1 MKKYSSTTRANSRH
15 SIVRKWQRGLI
26 VTALVLLC
34 GWLFPPLVSSIS
46 FVVLYPVTVVSSWY
60 QYSEGAFPSYLRSR
74 AELTKEIDE
83 LKATIANDTG
93 TELSVKRLLE
103 ENMQLRSAAEVS
115 TSTNRISARV
125 IAQPSKL
132 SYDLLQIDQGSDT
145 GIVVGAPVFLGFDT
159 VIGVVVHVARTYA
172 FVELVTTPGF
182 IATAY
187 IVGPNVFANLEGIGG
202 GVARVRVPQGIA
214 LREGNPILLPS
225 VSSGVYGEVVRIENV
240 PTQPEQFGYVTPPLS
255 LQSILY
261 VSVAKDVPSE
271 KSELEIETSVRASVQ
286 SYFKLNTIP
295 DSMEFASTTN
305 SASPETGTTSS
316 STATSTN

>member
-1 MKKYSSTTRANSRH
+1 MSG
-15 SIVRKWQRGLI
+15 V
-26 VTALVLLC
+26 
-34 GWLFPPLVSSIS
+34 S
-46 FVVLYPVTVVSSWY
+46 FVVLYPVTAVSSWY

-83 LKATIANDTG
+83 LKATIANDSG

-103 ENMQLRSAAEVS
+103 ENMQLRSAAQVS

-132 SYDLLQIDQGSDT
+132 SYDLLQIDQGSET
-145 GIVVGAPVFLGFDT
+145 GIVVGAPVFLGVDT

-182 IATAY
+182 MATAY

-214 LREGNPILLPS
+214 LREGNLILLPS

-305 SASPETGTTSS
+305 SASPETSTTSS
-316 STATSTN
+316 STASSTN

>member
-1 MKKYSSTTRANSRH
+1 MSG
-15 SIVRKWQRGLI
+15 V
-26 VTALVLLC
+26 
-34 GWLFPPLVSSIS
+34 S
-46 FVVLYPVTVVSSWY
+46 FVVLYPVTAVSSWY

-132 SYDLLQIDQGSDT
+132 SYDLLQIDQGSET
-145 GIVVGAPVFLGFDT
+145 GIVVGAPVFLGVDT

-182 IATAY
+182 MATAY

-214 LREGNPILLPS
+214 LREGNLILLPS
-225 VSSGVYGEVVRIENV
+225 VSSGVYGEVVRVENV

-316 STATSTN
+316 SSATSTN

>member
-1 MKKYSSTTRANSRH
+1 MSG
-15 SIVRKWQRGLI
+15 V
-26 VTALVLLC
+26 
-34 GWLFPPLVSSIS
+34 S
-46 FVVLYPVTVVSSWY
+46 FVVLYPVTAVSSWY

-132 SYDLLQIDQGSDT
+132 SYDLLQIDQGSET
-145 GIVVGAPVFLGFDT
+145 GIVVGAPVFLGVDT

-182 IATAY
+182 MATAY

-214 LREGNPILLPS
+214 LREGNLILLPS
-225 VSSGVYGEVVRIENV
+225 VSSGVYGEVVRVENV

>member
-34 GWLFPPLVSSIS
+34 GWLFPPLMSGIS
-46 FVVLYPVTVVSSWY
+46 FVVLYPVTAVSSWY
-60 QYSEGAFPSYLRSR
+60 QYGEGAFPSYLRSR

-83 LKATIANDTG
+83 LRATIANDAG

-103 ENMQLRSAAEVS
+103 ENMQLRTAAQVS
-115 TSTNRISARV
+115 TLTNRIAARV

-132 SYDLLQIDQGSDT
+132 SYDLLQIDQGSDA
-145 GIVVGAPVFLGFDT
+145 GVMVGAPVFLGVDT
-159 VIGVVVHVARTYA
+159 VIGVVVYAAPTYA

-182 IATAY
+182 SATAY
-187 IVGPNVFANLEGIGG
+187 IVGPNVFANLEGVGG

-214 LREGNPILLPS
+214 LREGNLVLLPS
-225 VSSGVYGEVVRIENV
+225 VSGGVYGEVVRVENV
-240 PTQPEQFGYVTPPLS
+240 PTQPEQFGYVTPPLP

-261 VSVAKDVPSE
+261 VSVAKDAPSE
-271 KSELEIETSVRASVQ
+271 KSESEIEESVRTAVQ
-286 SYFKLNTIP
+286 SYFRLTTIP
-295 DSMEFASTTN
+295 ESLEFASTTDATELPT
-305 SASPETGTTSS
+305 STPPEA
-316 STATSTN
+316 ATSTN

>member
-1 MKKYSSTTRANSRH
+1 MS
-15 SIVRKWQRGLI
+15 G
-26 VTALVLLC
+26 
-34 GWLFPPLVSSIS
+34 IS

-60 QYSEGAFPSYLRSR
+60 QYGEGAFPSYLRSR
-74 AELTKEIDE
+74 VELTKEIDE

-115 TSTNRISARV
+115 TSTNRISAHV

-145 GIVVGAPVFLGFDT
+145 GIVVGAPVFLGVDT

-182 IATAY
+182 MAMAY

-214 LREGNPILLPS
+214 LREGNLILLPS

-286 SYFKLNTIP
+286 SYFRLNTIP

-305 SASPETGTTSS
+305 SASPETGTTSPS
-316 STATSTN
+316 SATSTN